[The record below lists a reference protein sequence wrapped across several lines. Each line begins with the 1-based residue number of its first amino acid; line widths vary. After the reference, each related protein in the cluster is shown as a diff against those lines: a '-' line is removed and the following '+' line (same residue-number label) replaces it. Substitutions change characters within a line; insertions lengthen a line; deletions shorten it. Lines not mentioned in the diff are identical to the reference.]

1 VGDRALAMGTFF
13 FDERLID
20 DEQGRID
27 NEVNAFTPHD
37 CADRSFVT
45 SRLDVKCRC
54 LMELDFMTK
63 ESQPSGP
70 DLTSGVA
77 LTQFVDGK
85 LLGHVGEEEVLLVQ
99 DGSEIFAIAAHCSHY
114 HGPLNEGLMVGGTI
128 RCPWHH
134 ACFDLRS
141 GDAVRAPALAP
152 LDCWQVEKRDNLVFV
167 REKRV
172 GLIQRGKPPTSAP
185 EKIVIVGGG
194 AAGFAAAEMLRRR
207 EFRGSIVMLSS
218 DSSAPVDRP
227 NLSKDYLAGS
237 APEDWVP
244 LRPDSY
250 YNEAGIELR
259 LNSEVVSINARHV
272 TTGKGDQVAF
282 DRLLLA
288 TGAEP
293 VRLSIPGADQPHVRT
308 LRSLTDCRAI
318 IDTSKT
324 SPRALIIGA
333 SFIGLEVAAA
343 LRARDI
349 EVHVVAPEKR
359 PMERILGPDVG
370 DFIRALHEEHGVVF
384 HLENT
389 VTAIDGQRATLKNG
403 RTLDAGLVVAGIG
416 VRPRLALAEKAGL
429 VIDRGVQV
437 NAFLETSATGIYAAG
452 DIARWPDPH
461 SGERIRVEHWVV
473 AQRQGQTAAINMMGM
488 REKFAAVPF
497 FWSQHYDVPINYV
510 GHAEQWDEIAID
522 GNIRARDCL
531 LKYKS
536 KGRVLAVASIFRDL
550 ASLQAEVQMED
561 EMIQSV

>member
-1 VGDRALAMGTFF
+1 MGDRALAMGTFF

-27 NEVNAFTPHD
+27 NEIDAFTPHD

-384 HLENT
+384 HLEDT
-389 VTAIDGQRATLKNG
+389 VTAKIATH
-403 RTLDAGLVVAGIG
+403 
-416 VRPRLALAEKAGL
+416 LACA
-429 VIDRGVQV
+429 
-437 NAFLETSATGIYAAG
+437 
-452 DIARWPDPH
+452 
-461 SGERIRVEHWVV
+461 
-473 AQRQGQTAAINMMGM
+473 
-488 REKFAAVPF
+488 
-497 FWSQHYDVPINYV
+497 
-510 GHAEQWDEIAID
+510 
-522 GNIRARDCL
+522 
-531 LKYKS
+531 
-536 KGRVLAVASIFRDL
+536 
-550 ASLQAEVQMED
+550 
-561 EMIQSV
+561 